1 MCRCVV
7 DRSFTFLFSLLSSL
21 LSLLSL
27 LSLKAR
33 AFNRQAMSEK
43 EAQAE
48 AVATTPAPASVAEE
62 GVSAKGQD
70 GADQPAQE
78 PLQEREQGNSDVA
91 VEASKTEASGDT
103 ATVLVPTQAELDQL
117 QPGVF
122 PDLNVRSGS
131 GRKTRGVGAR
141 ERGSVCVRVCV
152 CACVCVC
159 VCARAGACLA
169 LFCFLPVSSL
179 AWPSTP
185 T

>member
-1 MCRCVV
+1 
-7 DRSFTFLFSLLSSL
+7 
-21 LSLLSL
+21 
-27 LSLKAR
+27 
-33 AFNRQAMSEK
+33 MSEK

-62 GVSAKGQD
+62 VVSAKGQD

-159 VCARAGACLA
+159 VCARARVLA
-169 LFCFLPVSSL
+169 LLCFASCLFQALLGHPRPLDHHHLRSNTNTGAVQRGGGAETL
-179 AWPSTP
+179 FLEQA
-185 T
+185 